1 MWKAS
6 PIHWTSRSY
15 HVEDEGTA
23 VGVLA
28 FGGWGHGAIELD
40 GRRLTVQRERFWS
53 PQFHLMDG
61 SKRLATACPLGA
73 FQRGFRV
80 GHGDEEL
87 VLVPPSAFTRSFH
100 LMLRGRSLGQIRSL
114 GVFSR
119 QAAIELDAE
128 LAPELRLFAAWL
140 VLCAWRGAAAAAAAT
155 T

>member
-6 PIHWTSRSY
+6 PVNWTSRTY
-15 HVEDEGTA
+15 HVEDEGTG
-23 VGVLA
+23 VGALD
-28 FGGWGHGAIELD
+28 FGGWRGHGAIDLD
-40 GRRLTVQRERFWS
+40 GRRLTVQREGFWN

-61 SKRLATACPLGA
+61 SRRLASARSLGA
-73 FQRGFRV
+73 FQRGFHV
-80 GHGDEEL
+80 AHGDEEL
-87 VLVPPSAFTRSFH
+87 VLVPPSVLSRSFH

-140 VLCAWRGAAAAAAAT
+140 VLFAWRRAAAVAAT
-155 T
+155 